1 MLLKLRKISGFTLVE
16 LMITLVVV
24 LVLVLLAVPSFR
36 DYIEKARVR
45 GAADQITDLL
55 ARARASAVKSNLP
68 VSIKAAGSG
77 SSAWCV
83 GARMAAEPS
92 AWALRPGTAP
102 TCDCT
107 APANCLVESEPLFL
121 DAASISSGT
130 PPEATISGFDFSY
143 SPKLG
148 GVSANGDDKSF
159 LVDEARSID
168 LVSPNGR
175 YKLTVGV
182 TPLGQSFVCV
192 PAGNPVFLGYRECS
206 T

>member
-1 MLLKLRKISGFTLVE
+1 MFRASAKSSRGFTLIE

-24 LVLVLLAVPSFR
+24 TVLVLIAVPSFR

-45 GAADQITDLL
+45 GAADQVTDLL

-68 VSIKAAGSG
+68 VSITADGSG
-77 SSAWCV
+77 SADWCI
-83 GARMAAEPS
+83 GARMAAEPT
-92 AWALRPGTAP
+92 AWAMRPDTAP

-107 APANCLVESEPLFL
+107 APALCLVDSQPLAL
-121 DAASISSGT
+121 DSADLSSGT
-130 PPEATISGFDFSY
+130 APTATIGAFSFSY

-148 GVSANGDDKSF
+148 GVSANDANKSF
-159 LVDEARSID
+159 LLDVDRSID

-175 YKLTVGV
+175 YRLSVGV

-192 PAGNPVFLGYRECS
+192 PAGNPVFMGYRTCS
-206 T
+206 